1 MGARR
6 RAVAAFLLATIASGL
21 ALMMLEIV
29 STCAWLW
36 MGKGVAV
43 LLKLLLLSTVPFFWE
58 SRVAILLAVV
68 VVASVGSH
76 MSSRFRHYSLRR
88 AIAGSHRRSR
98 RGLAGTLGDVPP
110 PNP

>member
-1 MGARR
+1 
-6 RAVAAFLLATIASGL
+6 
-21 ALMMLEIV
+21 MMLEIV

-98 RGLAGTLGDVPP
+98 HGLAGTLGDVPP